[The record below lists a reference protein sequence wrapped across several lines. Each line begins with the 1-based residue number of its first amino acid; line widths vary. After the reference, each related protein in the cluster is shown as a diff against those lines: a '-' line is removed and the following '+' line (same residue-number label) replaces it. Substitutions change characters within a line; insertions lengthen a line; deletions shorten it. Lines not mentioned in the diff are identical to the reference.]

1 MNPPRDT
8 PRSRSLTQKTLQ
20 NLKLPSTQADVSST
34 QRNSRSGSSHGGE
47 LGPRRRTGPCAVPV
61 LRTVAVCLVVAFGLF
76 LRLWILGRNPVT
88 SDQAVVG
95 LMAREILKGHLF
107 TFYWGQSYGGG
118 EPYVVAALFAVMGQ
132 SRLVLGLAPVLL
144 DAIAALLVWRIG
156 RRLFDARVGV
166 LAALVFWV
174 WPEVYL
180 YLSTAEYGFRYL
192 ALVCGLAIL
201 LFALRLTQSRPPRLG
216 DWAAFGLFLGV
227 GWWCSPEIV
236 YYAIPSLALL
246 AFLAVRRRLRL
257 RPAGLILA
265 VAAAIL
271 GALPWLAANIGRGF
285 PSLQAAANPPTTWL
299 ERARIFVVDVVP
311 MVLGLRLRGTGAWV
325 AGAPVSGALYVL
337 LAAALLVWL
346 AVLCAKGRALP
357 LVIFVAFFPLAYTYS
372 TFSWYWTDGRY
383 ALYLA
388 PVLALLGAS
397 ALSALARPRRLALAA
412 PALALIAAFGL
423 TAATAFRVAPFVPLP
438 ATGGSRV
445 QWTTWRS
452 NPDLWPRPLIAALE
466 RSKTTAVYAD
476 YWVAYVLDFGA
487 GDRIVAAD
495 PRVNR
500 YPPYLA
506 AVERSRRPAWVF
518 VRPSAL
524 SALDAAAGPHA
535 WTLGGAWTP
544 QNFETYLNTRRD
556 SYRVENAGWFTI
568 VLPSRPVKPSVV
580 LRAPTRRG
588 PPSWASA
595 VRGRFM
601 PT

>member
-1 MNPPRDT
+1 VEGAAGRSPGSGRRAIPT
-8 PRSRSLTQKTLQ
+8 P
-20 NLKLPSTQADVSST
+20 
-34 QRNSRSGSSHGGE
+34 G
-47 LGPRRRTGPCAVPV
+47 
-61 LRTVAVCLVVAFGLF
+61 TVAVCLVVAFGLF

-95 LMAREILKGHLF
+95 LMAREILRGHLF

-118 EPYVVAALFAVMGQ
+118 EPYVVATLFAVMGQ
-132 SRLVLGLAPVLL
+132 SRLALGLAPVLL
-144 DAIAALLVWRIG
+144 DAIAALLLWRIG
-156 RRLFDARVGV
+156 RRLFDARVGL
-166 LAALVFWV
+166 LAALIFWI

-236 YYAIPSLALL
+236 YYAVPSLALL

-285 PSLQAAANPPTTWL
+285 PSLQAAANPPTTWF
-299 ERARIFVVDVVP
+299 ERARIFVVDVIP

-325 AGAPVSGALYVL
+325 AGAPVSGTLYVL

-346 AVLCAKGRALP
+346 VVLCAKGRALP

-397 ALSALARPRRLALAA
+397 AMYALVRPRRLALAV
-412 PALALIAAFGL
+412 PAMAVFAALGL
-423 TAATAFRVAPFVPLP
+423 TLATAVRVVPYVPL
-438 ATGGSRV
+438 AASGSSRA
-445 QWTTWRS
+445 QWTTWHAD
-452 NPDLWPRPLIAALE
+452 PDLWPQPLVIALE
-466 RSKTTAVYAD
+466 RSGATAVYAN
-476 YWVAYVLDFGA
+476 YWVAYVLTFDARG
-487 GDRIVAAD
+487 RIVAAD
-495 PRVNR
+495 PRVDR

-506 AVERSRRPAWVF
+506 AVERSRHPAWVF
-518 VRPSAL
+518 VRSSAVP
-524 SALDAAAGPHA
+524 AFDAAAGTHN
-535 WTLGGAWTP
+535 WTLGGAWTAGD
-544 QNFETYLNTRRD
+544 FEKYLNGRRIP
-556 SYRVENAGWFTI
+556 YRVENAAWFTI
-568 VLPSRPVKPSVV
+568 VFPSRPVAASLV
-580 LRAPTRRG
+580 LRAPT
-588 PPSWASA
+588 
-595 VRGRFM
+595 
-601 PT
+601 